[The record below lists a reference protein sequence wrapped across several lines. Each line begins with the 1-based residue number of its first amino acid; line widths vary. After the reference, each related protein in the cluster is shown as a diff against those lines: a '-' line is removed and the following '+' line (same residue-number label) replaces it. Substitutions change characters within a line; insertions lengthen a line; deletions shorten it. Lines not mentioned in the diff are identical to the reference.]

1 MSRDVGGVIA
11 SLVNHTY
18 DVEFLKRLYRD
29 ESFRLYMRLKRKI
42 LDCVL
47 SDHPYHHHHIR
58 LIDIELRYETASELC
73 KINNGDTLI
82 QDPRVVV
89 NNGIIVKFYTEMTA
103 NVVKKLIEDLD
114 LKLCLNFAGAN
125 LSWTHWLNN

>member
-47 SDHPYHHHHIR
+47 SDHPYYHHHIR
-58 LIDIELRYETASELC
+58 LRDIELRYETASKLC
-73 KINNGDTLI
+73 EINNGDTLI

-103 NVVKKLIEDLD
+103 NVVKKFIEDLD